1 MKKFLAVCAL
11 LLPTLLVGCDVRK
24 VAFSREFDGSV
35 DSFAVYFFN
44 WRLDKAAQ
52 FCTPDSKK
60 WLQFAASQ
68 VQPEDLEQMKNL
80 PNNFA
85 YSYETTQGDTK
96 GVAAEVALNVENF
109 FVLDSI
115 GKPGRLKDSATFPL
129 QLVKQDGTWKVKLD
143 GLPRMDKNYQQKKP
157 EEKNG

>member
-1 MKKFLAVCAL
+1 MKKILALCAL

-60 WLQFAASQ
+60 W
-68 VQPEDLEQMKNL
+68 VQPEDLEQMKSL

-85 YSYETTQGDTK
+85 YSYEITQGDTK

-115 GKPGRLKDSATFPL
+115 GKPGRLKESATFPL

-157 EEKNG
+157 DEENG